1 MNLYSFCVNEVQD
14 IDKYR
19 PVNIMKLHESLL
31 TGDCYYEPFF
41 VGRFEDIPL
50 RALVCEI
57 DTLVTDATT
66 GCINIGII

>member
-1 MNLYSFCVNEVQD
+1 MTLYDVCVTELKG
-14 IDKYR
+14 IDPFR
-19 PVNIMKLHESLL
+19 PVSIMKLHESLL

-50 RALVCEI
+50 KALVCEV
-57 DTLVTDATT
+57 DTLFIDAST